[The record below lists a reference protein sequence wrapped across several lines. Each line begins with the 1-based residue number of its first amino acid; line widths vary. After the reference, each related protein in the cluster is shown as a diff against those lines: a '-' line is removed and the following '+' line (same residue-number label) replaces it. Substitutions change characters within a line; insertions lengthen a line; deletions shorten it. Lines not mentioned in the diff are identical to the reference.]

1 MLPEEL
7 PDRLYEAAFIPE
19 LWSDVCDDLA
29 RVSGAFSAAI
39 VTVDT
44 EHNYRWVC
52 SPRINGAMLE
62 FSNNDRRYENTRPAR
77 HIQSRRF
84 SFIRDI
90 DVMTKKEIEEDPIY
104 REFMRPIG
112 LGWTAGDVVQE
123 PSGHMLIVDLIR
135 ETAAGPFETEAI
147 DIMNRL
153 KPDISRAAWFASRL
167 AFQEARNTVETLALI
182 GMPAAVIGDLGG
194 VMEANGLFQ
203 ELDPQVSVGAGNRLK
218 LSSPAAET
226 LLENA
231 LAAVRLMDVPV
242 VQSIPLPARGDEE
255 MPLILNVIPLRK
267 RSRDIFNR
275 SSAVVLVTKVGI
287 TGTLDLQVL
296 RGLFDLT
303 PAEARIAWEIGSG
316 SSADTAAKVNGISK
330 ETVRTYLKRIMM
342 KTGVRTQAQ
351 LVLLLRGLPLG

>member
-1 MLPEEL
+1 LSPEDL
-7 PDRLYEAAFIPE
+7 PDRLYEAAFIPD
-19 LWSDVCDDLA
+19 LWAGVCDDIA
-29 RVSGAFSAAI
+29 RVSGAYSAAI
-39 VTVDT
+39 VTLDT

-52 SPRINGAMLE
+52 SPRVQDAMLA
-62 FSNNDRRYENTRPAR
+62 FSNSEIRYENTRPAR

-84 SFIRDI
+84 SFLRDI
-90 DVMTKKEIEEDPIY
+90 DVMTQKEIDEDPIY
-104 REFMRPIG
+104 REMMHPIG

-135 ETAAGPFETEAI
+135 ETAAGPFEMSAI
-147 DIMNRL
+147 DVMNRL

-167 AFQEARNTVETLALI
+167 AFQEARNMVETLALI

-194 VMEANGLFQ
+194 VIEANEGFR
-203 ELDPQVSVGAGNRLK
+203 ELDPQVSIGAGNKLK
-218 LSSPAAET
+218 LSGPAAET

-231 LAAVRLMDVPV
+231 LAAARRMNVEAI
-242 VQSIPLPARGDEE
+242 QSIPLPARKEEE
-255 MPLILNVIPLRK
+255 MPLIINVIPLRK
-267 RSRDIFNR
+267 QSRDIFNR

-316 SSADTAAKVNGISK
+316 SSVDMAAQANGISK
-330 ETVRTYLKRIMM
+330 ETVRTYLKRIML